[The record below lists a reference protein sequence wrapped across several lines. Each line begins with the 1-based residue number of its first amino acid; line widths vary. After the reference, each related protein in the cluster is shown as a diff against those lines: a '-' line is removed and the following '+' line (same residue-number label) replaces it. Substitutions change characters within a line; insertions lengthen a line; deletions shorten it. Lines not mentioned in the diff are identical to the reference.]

1 MGNIQNVSILLVP
14 GQRYS
19 LHIQQICGLL
29 RFKGTHTE
37 TFYTCV
43 LFHIWLFLPNKTWS
57 SEHFVIER
65 ELIRSFSWLHNI
77 LLCDIVYP
85 SFFFFLIFC
94 LFKAAPKA
102 HGSSQARG
110 SIGATAAG
118 HSNARSE
125 PCLTYATATATKDPT
140 HIFNL
145 HHSSQQCWMLNP
157 VSKTRD

>member
-29 RFKGTHTE
+29 RVKGTHTE

-65 ELIRSFSWLHNI
+65 ELICYFSWLHNI

-85 SFFFFLIFC
+85 SFLFFFFFLFFVF
-94 LFKAAPKA
+94 LRP
-102 HGSSQARG
+102 HPRHMEVPRLGVQLELQPL
-110 SIGATAAG
+110 ATAM
-118 HSNARSE
+118 
-125 PCLTYATATATKDPT
+125 PDPS
-140 HIFNL
+140 H
-145 HHSSQQCWMLNP
+145 
-157 VSKTRD
+157 V